1 MNARTDLKTNTKP
14 IAKSASAS
22 FAIFTIP
29 KPFDDPHIACIQRNA
44 IASWCALG
52 SDVEVILIGDD
63 AGVAET
69 AIDLGVT
76 HINDVDRNGHGTP
89 LVSSAFEIA
98 KTVSN
103 APVLIYCNAD
113 VILLKDFNAAMKNLL
128 STDIGQEF
136 LAIGRRTDLDIDHII
151 AFDNRLMVKDLLEK
165 KQLTGTLASIV
176 CKEYFAFP
184 RDLFDDIP
192 PFAVGRGNW
201 DNWMVANAKRQGVA
215 VVDLS
220 DQAMAI
226 HQNHGYQHIKTH
238 SEASLDRQRKHC
250 YLSGIEARENQRLA
264 GGKHIISG
272 STASHRL
279 TASGVAKN
287 RLPALNLKFWSDLPR
302 FARLV
307 RGLFFS

>member
-1 MNARTDLKTNTKP
+1 MNARTDHKTRTQPITKVAAP
-14 IAKSASAS
+14 S

-29 KPFDDPHIACIQRNA
+29 KPFEDPHIACIQRNA

-52 SDVEVILIGDD
+52 GDVEVILIGDD

-69 AIDLGVT
+69 AIDLGVM
-76 HINDVDRNGHGTP
+76 HVNDVDRNEHGTP

-98 KTVSN
+98 KSVSD

-113 VILLKDFNAAMKNLL
+113 VILLHDFKAALSELL
-128 STDIGQEF
+128 RSDISQEF
-136 LAIGRRTDLDIDHII
+136 LAIGRRTDLDVNLAIE
-151 AFDNRLMVKDLLEK
+151 FDDRLAVKDLLEK
-165 KQLTGTLASIV
+165 TQQHGSLASIV

-184 RDLFDDIP
+184 RDLFDKVP

-201 DNWMVANAKRQGVA
+201 DNWMVANTKQRGVP

-220 DQAMAI
+220 DQTAAI
-226 HQNHGYQHIKTH
+226 HQNHDYKHIDVD
-238 SEASLDRQRKHC
+238 SDRRRKHC
-250 YLSGIEARENQRLA
+250 YLSGDEARENQRLA

-272 STASHRL
+272 STTSHRL
-279 TASGVAKN
+279 TNNGVERN
-287 RLPALNLKFWSDLPR
+287 LLPALNLKFWSDLPR

>member
-1 MNARTDLKTNTKP
+1 MNARTDVARKP
-14 IAKSASAS
+14 QPAAKFATPS

-29 KPFDDPHIACIQRNA
+29 KPFVDPHIDCIQRNA
-44 IASWCALG
+44 IASWRALG

-63 AGVAET
+63 DGVAEV

-76 HINDVDRNGHGTP
+76 HVNDVARNEHGTP

-98 KTVSN
+98 KSVSD

-113 VILLKDFNAAMKNLL
+113 VILLQDFKAALTEVLRTDL
-128 STDIGQEF
+128 SQEF
-136 LAIGRRTDLDIDHII
+136 LAIGRRTDLDVNQAIEFKDRI
-151 AFDNRLMVKDLLEK
+151 AVKDLLEK
-165 KQLTGTLASIV
+165 TQQHGSLASIV

-184 RDLFDDIP
+184 RDLFDEVP
-192 PFAVGRGNW
+192 PFAIGRGNW
-201 DNWMVANAKRQGVA
+201 DNWMVANTKQRGVP

-220 DQAMAI
+220 QRTVAI
-226 HQNHGYQHIKTH
+226 HQNHGYRHIQA
-238 SEASLDRQRKHC
+238 ASGRRRKHC
-250 YLSGIEARENQRLA
+250 YLSGDEARENQRLA

-272 STASHRL
+272 STTSHRL
-279 TASGVAKN
+279 TDSGVSRN
-287 RLPALNLKFWSDLPR
+287 LLPALNLKFWSDLPR